1 MFTNSSRFFFDNMLH
16 IEPFKSISRN
26 ADQLQD
32 LVDIYGLTRQ
42 EQDLLPN
49 TGKH

>member
-1 MFTNSSRFFFDNMLH
+1 MLQ

-32 LVDIYGLTRQ
+32 LVDIYGMTRQ

>member
-1 MFTNSSRFFFDNMLH
+1 MVQNFYFDNMLH

-32 LVDIYGLTRQ
+32 LVDIYGLTRK
-42 EQDLLPN
+42 EQDRLPN
-49 TGKH
+49 AGKNCFH

>member
-1 MFTNSSRFFFDNMLH
+1 MLH

-49 TGKH
+49 TGKHLFLNI